1 MRRWRVV
8 FHTGVFAR
16 LPWSRLVLGLCVA
29 LAGLV
34 FGAGVLAATETPIA
48 LQAGE
53 VRVLGIPGVARVAV
67 GDGEIIKAV
76 STDDREVILFAR
88 KAGFSTLHAWTADGQ
103 IVRYAVQVAPE
114 GARQL
119 QDELRTV
126 LERIPGALVTPLGD
140 KLLVEGDD
148 LSDADRQRLSE
159 LGRRYPQLLD
169 FTGTVGWDQMVLL
182 DVQVVEVPKSLM
194 RELGLRW
201 DPNAGGGLTSA
212 LGWDGGSRR
221 FADRPGETAI
231 PLMFPAAKAAGYFGI
246 NALLSAKINL
256 LAQEGRAV
264 VLAQPQLLA
273 RSGATAEFLAGGEV
287 PYSTVDRNGNT
298 QTSFKPYGVSLRITP
313 SIERSGAV
321 RSRIEVEVSSIDTAL
336 SVPGGPSL
344 KTRRTATEFNVR
356 TGQTLVLAGFLSRE
370 TSDNVDRIPGL
381 GSLPVLGAL
390 FRSSRFRR
398 NETELA
404 ILVTPQLVT
413 ANHPDMQTR
422 AARASAVLNR
432 AFPDTP
438 TLMNPVLN
446 RGTGRSPRSST
457 GWNPRSGGKGSQWQT
472 QAGESP

>member
-8 FHTGVFAR
+8 FHTGVFVR
-16 LPWSRLVLGLCVA
+16 RSWSRLVLGLCVA

-34 FGAGVLAATETPIA
+34 FGVGVLAATETPIA

-182 DVQVVEVPKSLM
+182 DVQVIEVPKSLM

-212 LGWDGGSRR
+212 LGWDGGVAPVCRSPWRDGDSAGVSRDKSSR
-221 FADRPGETAI
+221 LLRYQCLAI
-231 PLMFPAAKAAGYFGI
+231 GQNQPPCP
-246 NALLSAKINL
+246 
-256 LAQEGRAV
+256 GRACSG
-264 VLAQPQLLA
+264 
-273 RSGATAEFLAGGEV
+273 SGATATSCSQWCHRRVSGWRRSALQHGRPQRQYA
-287 PYSTVDRNGNT
+287 DRF
-298 QTSFKPYGVSLRITP
+298 QALRC
-313 SIERSGAV
+313 
-321 RSRIEVEVSSIDTAL
+321 
-336 SVPGGPSL
+336 
-344 KTRRTATEFNVR
+344 
-356 TGQTLVLAGFLSRE
+356 VLAH
-370 TSDNVDRIPGL
+370 
-381 GSLPVLGAL
+381 
-390 FRSSRFRR
+390 
-398 NETELA
+398 
-404 ILVTPQLVT
+404 
-413 ANHPDMQTR
+413 HPLHR
-422 AARASAVLNR
+422 A
-432 AFPDTP
+432 
-438 TLMNPVLN
+438 
-446 RGTGRSPRSST
+446 
-457 GWNPRSGGKGSQWQT
+457 
-472 QAGESP
+472 